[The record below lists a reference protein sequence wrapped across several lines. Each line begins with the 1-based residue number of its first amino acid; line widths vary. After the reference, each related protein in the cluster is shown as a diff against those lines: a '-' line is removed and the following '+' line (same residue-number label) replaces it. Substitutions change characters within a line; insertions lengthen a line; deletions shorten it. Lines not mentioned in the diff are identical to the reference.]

1 MTLFAP
7 YNPGQTERHR
17 PLGVSW
23 DSKETPE
30 CQLMAKARWG
40 LRDHTSSSTAL
51 IIPTSQQCIQPGP
64 LNKVKCDPSWLQIF
78 INTFACLDTLNTT
91 PITSQITG
99 FNVHIFSARF
109 FCFDKFS
116 VRKGSK
122 GDLLTDKGIWIKKV
136 LFSTKIDS
144 NYSL

>member
-51 IIPTSQQCIQPGP
+51 IISTSQQCIQPGP

-78 INTFACLDTLNTT
+78 INTFACLDALNTT
-91 PITSQITG
+91 SITSQITG
-99 FNVHIFSARF
+99 FNVHIFSA
-109 FCFDKFS
+109 
-116 VRKGSK
+116 
-122 GDLLTDKGIWIKKV
+122 LLVPDSSALISLV
-136 LFSTKIDS
+136 LEREAKETCLQTKA
-144 NYSL
+144 YG